1 MMIDD
6 WFLLALNC
14 FAAQRV
20 PLLKPALTGHKIN
33 SGNGSD
39 SSKNA
44 HNYFKSASF
53 LG

>member
-6 WFLLALNC
+6 WFLLARNY

-20 PLLKPALTGHKIN
+20 PLLKPGLTGHKIN

-39 SSKNA
+39 SIKNA
-44 HNYFKSASF
+44 HSYFKSTSF